1 MLATF
6 SFESDLMI
14 VALFLIKTLNNF
26 KALAVVSEVKCTTI
40 FMKDRGAKLFTSDGF
55 QRLRLLLCQHNFLS
69 LSFSF
74 ICHSLL
80 YTILKVLPCVFL
92 L

>member
-26 KALAVVSEVKCTTI
+26 KALAVESEIKCTAV
-40 FMKDRGAKLFTSDGF
+40 FMKDRDAKFFTSDGF
-55 QRLRLLLCQHNFLS
+55 QRLRLLICQHNFLS
-69 LSFSF
+69 ISFSF

-80 YTILKVLPCVFL
+80 YTILKFLPCVFL

>member
-14 VALFLIKTLNNF
+14 VALLLIKTLNNF
-26 KALAVVSEVKCTTI
+26 KALAVESEVKCTAV
-40 FMKDRGAKLFTSDGF
+40 FMKDRDAKLFTSDGF

-69 LSFSF
+69 ISFNF
-74 ICHSLL
+74 IYHSLL